1 VLDSIKALQQ
11 CNPLAN
17 GCWPSAV
24 AMAELFCRTTKL
36 KRFDGAGLY
45 VNTECGLIFDV
56 SIGFKDL
63 MIVDFIRW
71 N

>member
-1 VLDSIKALQQ
+1 
-11 CNPLAN
+11 
-17 GCWPSAV
+17 
-24 AMAELFCRTTKL
+24 MAELFCRTTKL